1 MEMEEKRPP
10 IPGIKTAPRGN
21 QAIDKADVE
30 RGLEKLERVV
40 GN

>member
-1 MEMEEKRPP
+1 MEMEEKRHP
-10 IPGIKTAPRGN
+10 ILGIKTAPRGN
-21 QAIDKADVE
+21 QAVDKVDLE

>member
-1 MEMEEKRPP
+1 MGMEEKRHP

-21 QAIDKADVE
+21 QAVDKVDLE
-30 RGLEKLERVV
+30 RELEKLERVV